1 MKNHLK
7 YLLSLFVALVVMA
20 GDGVLYA
27 QSSSPEYYQS
37 SFVVSRKEIDLKN
50 LRFYVFNQVKR
61 TGKAVFPILLTGF
74 RLKEVLSSK
83 IQIVFQLH
91 KNLHQSIS
99 SFIKQS
105 LFINEKITSSNF
117 KKSLYT
123 A

>member
-1 MKNHLK
+1 
-7 YLLSLFVALVVMA
+7 MA

>member
-1 MKNHLK
+1 MT
-7 YLLSLFVALVVMA
+7 
-20 GDGVLYA
+20 GDGILYVRSNA
-27 QSSSPEYYQS
+27 PEYYQS

-50 LRFYVFNQVKR
+50 LRVYDFNQVKKI
-61 TGKAVFPILLTGF
+61 GKTLFPILLAYF
-74 RLKEVLSSK
+74 RIKENLSF
-83 IQIVFQLH
+83 QTRIVFQLH